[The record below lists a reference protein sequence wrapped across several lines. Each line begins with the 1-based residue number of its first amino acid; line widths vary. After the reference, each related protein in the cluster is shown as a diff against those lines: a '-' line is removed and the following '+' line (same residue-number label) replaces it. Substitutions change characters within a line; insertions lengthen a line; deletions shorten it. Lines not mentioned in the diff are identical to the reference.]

1 MKQEIK
7 TWVLVQGLMTF
18 EENISYLKSQGY
30 SIVSITPTAY
40 QMQDGIQVLSS
51 ATIVVE
57 LKLEEEIKI
66 SQTVSIFI
74 DGNNIGR
81 SIDSAYGDNCMLN
94 IDAIIPKILSRRSLN
109 GLVYLREGKFIS
121 SKFTERLK
129 RKYFGIVESCHK
141 SADIPLTIHA
151 VKQSEKV
158 DTIVICSGDSDY
170 LPLVTYLKSVGVRV
184 EIVCVSHSASKMLL
198 DAADSYYF
206 IQKEDV
212 FNLNDIRPPLPSP
225 PNS

>member
-1 MKQEIK
+1 MKQEYK
-7 TWVLVQGLMTF
+7 KWVLGVMTF
-18 EENISYLKSQGY
+18 DEYIEYLKGQGY
-30 SIVSITPTAY
+30 SIVSITPTGYYKAEGC
-40 QMQDGIQVLSS
+40 QLLSS
-51 ATIVVE
+51 ATVLVE
-57 LKLEEEIKI
+57 RKVEEEIKI

-81 SIDSAYGDNCMLN
+81 SIDEVYGENTMLN
-94 IDAIIPKILSRRSLN
+94 VDVIIPKILSRRSLN

-129 RKYFGIVESCHK
+129 RKYFGIVEPCHK

-170 LPLVTYLKSVGVRV
+170 LPLVTYLKAVGVRV
-184 EIVCVSHSASKMLL
+184 EIVCVRHSASKTLL
-198 DAADSYYF
+198 AAADSYYF
-206 IQKEDV
+206 IQKDDV
-212 FNLNDIRPPLPSP
+212 FNLNEIHPPLPP
-225 PNS
+225 VAPNS